1 MEQDAILQ
9 RGWIGFP
16 EGSFPP
22 GFLPEIP
29 REGKERERRFEIDVC
44 KYTYIN
50 PEMK

>member
-1 MEQDAILQ
+1 MENEANLQ

-22 GFLPEIP
+22 GFLPEFP
-29 REGKERERRFEIDVC
+29 WDGKGRERRFEIYVY

-50 PEMK
+50 PGMK